1 MNCKNLTFS
10 DKIILC
16 KCSVKYIPSCH
27 CEVAKGS
34 RGNLRI
40 MEFTPREKTEIAS
53 LTLAMTWFTEYL
65 PYYIV
70 VNRIFCLDIYLRK
83 SVS

>member
-1 MNCKNLTFS
+1 
-10 DKIILC
+10 
-16 KCSVKYIPSCH
+16 
-27 CEVAKGS
+27 
-34 RGNLRI
+34 

-70 VNRIFCLDIYLRK
+70 VNRIFSFPSPK
-83 SVS
+83 SSPHGEREG